1 MRKRLKRLGA
11 LALAGMM
18 LALSACGDNS
28 PSAPGGDAPGAQA
41 AMGRYIE
48 EEYALPE
55 GVGYVAAVHRAED
68 GSIRLLCNLDKEMML
83 GKWYVYASTDGGR
96 RWMQEETPWLDGLGE
111 LLTVEAAA
119 WDRAGN
125 LYMQY
130 MPMTQAEFDALMAQ
144 MEAAKG
150 GGASAAAAESAETSA
165 SSDAPAPEGDAA
177 GTDGEDAGDNGD
189 EGLTSGPQMPS
200 SKLVKV
206 DPAGNV
212 EELGFTLEAQMDY
225 GTLGAR
231 GLQVAENGDLIAD
244 CAFVLAQFD
253 PATGE
258 CKHLYDPEAFANSI
272 SYTTLQNT
280 LAMTDGDLVT
290 FYDLTTG
297 EQTGSFSTTGQQ
309 PEDGGP
315 KVATMAE
322 SASYE
327 RVLASDPENGAV
339 YFADSTA
346 STGTCSTAR

>member
-28 PSAPGGDAPGAQA
+28 PSAPGGDAPGGQA

-48 EEYALPE
+48 EEYTLPE

-68 GSIRLLCNLDKEMML
+68 GSIKLLCNLDKEMML

-177 GTDGEDAGDNGD
+177 WTDGE
-189 EGLTSGPQMPS
+189 LS
-200 SKLVKV
+200 
-206 DPAGNV
+206 
-212 EELGFTLEAQMDY
+212 
-225 GTLGAR
+225 
-231 GLQVAENGDLIAD
+231 LI
-244 CAFVLAQFD
+244 
-253 PATGE
+253 
-258 CKHLYDPEAFANSI
+258 HI
-272 SYTTLQNT
+272 
-280 LAMTDGDLVT
+280 
-290 FYDLTTG
+290 
-297 EQTGSFSTTGQQ
+297 
-309 PEDGGP
+309 
-315 KVATMAE
+315 
-322 SASYE
+322 
-327 RVLASDPENGAV
+327 
-339 YFADSTA
+339 
-346 STGTCSTAR
+346 